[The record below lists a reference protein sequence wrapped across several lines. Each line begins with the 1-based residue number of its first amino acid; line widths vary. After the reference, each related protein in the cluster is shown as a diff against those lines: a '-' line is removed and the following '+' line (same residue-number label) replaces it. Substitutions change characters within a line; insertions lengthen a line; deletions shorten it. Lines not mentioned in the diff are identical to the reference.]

1 MAQTSRTKPQRQL
14 EEPAALAVC
23 HALLPVELGTLG
35 FGLPL
40 AVTSFSRY
48 SRAVEALGR
57 RCPCISMIPTSQTGR
72 HRRAALRKLSLA
84 SMFVLGRRLLKQSGN
99 AWQPLVPSWA
109 WILIVAIACTL
120 GWLSSLFVNA

>member
-1 MAQTSRTKPQRQL
+1 MAQTSRTKPQSQL

-48 SRAVEALGR
+48 SWAVEALGR
-57 RCPCISMIPTSQTGR
+57 RYPSFPPRG
-72 HRRAALRKLSLA
+72 
-84 SMFVLGRRLLKQSGN
+84 LGVIEGQRSGSFR
-99 AWQPLVPSWA
+99 WPQCLYWV
-109 WILIVAIACTL
+109 VVC
-120 GWLSSLFVNA
+120 